1 MPDITTSFGLLQ
13 AVGMGAGLLVILAL
27 RARRYATDL
36 RKSYIPLW
44 LAACV
49 GLAIM
54 SIVEQG
60 HDIEAIALPMLV
72 VVIVPVALALGVGH
86 WLRPQP

>member
-1 MPDITTSFGLLQ
+1 MPDITTSFGLAQ
-13 AVGMGAGLLVILAL
+13 ALGLGAGFLVFLAI

-49 GLAIM
+49 GLAIG
-54 SIVEQG
+54 SVVELG

-72 VVIVPVALALGVGH
+72 VVIVPVALALGIGH
-86 WLRPQP
+86 WLRPRH